1 MENLSSTFDLVQI
14 LESMSQTRVLCV
26 GDVMLDKFI
35 YGKVDRISPEAPI
48 PVMQFDHESQMLG
61 GAGNVLRNLTALRVQ
76 GSLLSV
82 VGQDESAA
90 RIKTLGT
97 ELQGAQLDLVTD
109 AKRPTTLKTRY
120 ISGNQQMLRVDDESK
135 AALNDL
141 IVEQL
146 CQRAKN
152 LIAKVQ
158 AVILSDYG
166 KGTLHPKLITDIIA
180 IAKQQRVP
188 VLVDPKG
195 TDYSRYRGAT
205 ILCPNLKE
213 LAQGSNHPVD
223 SEENIVKAAKL
234 LIQQLDLQALLVTRS
249 KDGMTL
255 IERDG
260 GVIHLPAQAREV
272 FDVSGA
278 GDTSIATLAAAIA
291 AGASLSDAA
300 SLANTAAGIV
310 VGKLGTAVVMPSE
323 IDEALLEQ
331 QGRTR
336 SKLFDLPSLL
346 DRVKIW
352 RHQGYK
358 IGFTNGCFDLIHPG
372 HVSLLRQARG
382 GCDRLIVALNT
393 DNSVKRLKGPSR
405 PVQNQDSRVTVM
417 SSMDNVDAVV
427 LFDED
432 TPMNLLQ
439 SIRPDVLVKGAD
451 YTIDKVVGADLVQSY
466 GGKIMLAQL
475 EEGHST
481 TGTVKK
487 IAAV

>member
-1 MENLSSTFDLVQI
+1 MENLSSVFDLVQI
-14 LESMSQTRVLCV
+14 LESMVQTRVLCV
-26 GDVMLDKFI
+26 GDVMLDKFV
-35 YGKVDRISPEAPI
+35 YGKIDRISPEAPI
-48 PVMQFDHESQMLG
+48 PVLQFERESQMLG
-61 GAGNVLRNLTALRVQ
+61 GAGNVLRNLTALRAQ
-76 GSLLSV
+76 GTLLSV

-90 RIKTLGT
+90 RIKELGS
-97 ELQGAQLDLVTD
+97 ELKSAHLDLVAD
-109 AKRPTTLKTRY
+109 AARPTTLKTRY

-135 AALNDL
+135 SVLND
-141 IVEQL
+141 IMVEQL

-152 LIAKVQ
+152 LVAKSQ

-166 KGTLHPKLITDIIA
+166 KGTLHSKLISEIIA
-180 IAKQQRVP
+180 AAKQTHVP

-195 TDYSRYRGAT
+195 VDYSRYRGAT

-223 SEENIVKAAKL
+223 TEENIIAAAKL
-234 LIQQLDLQALLVTRS
+234 LIQQVDLQALLVTRS
-249 KDGMTL
+249 KDGMSL
-255 IERDG
+255 IARDG
-260 GVIHLPAQAREV
+260 SVLHLPAQAREV

-291 AGASLSDAA
+291 TGASLPDAA
-300 SLANTAAGIV
+300 HLANTAAGIV

-323 IDEALLEQ
+323 IDEALMAH
-331 QGRTR
+331 QGRVR

-372 HVSLLRQARG
+372 HVSLLRQARNS
-382 GCDRLIVALNT
+382 CDRLIVAMNT

-405 PVQNQDSRVTVM
+405 PVQNQDSRSTVM
-417 SSMDNVDAVV
+417 SSMDNVDAVI

-439 SIRPDVLVKGAD
+439 AIKPDVLVKGAD

-466 GGKIMLAQL
+466 GGKIVLAKL

-481 TGTVKK
+481 TSTVKK